1 MKNLEKDKNI
11 EIADI
16 KYLIRKDN
24 NIINDIT
31 ALYKKVFS
39 SHPWEEQYI
48 CANALVTGING
59 KPKCNAIYRDEQC
72 NKFDIVGKPSEIIND
87 CRDNYKYRKGIYLLS
102 DAAKNNNMC
111 IDCNEPLIIKEFY
124 PEYVDHVRLFNEA
137 VREEGFIGKIAIV
150 NNETVGFSW
159 GYSLPSVKTMT
170 VRFDLLTNIFSE
182 KGLHQKNTFYAAE
195 TGIASE
201 YRGKSIGTLL
211 SSARLIEAH

>member
-1 MKNLEKDKNI
+1 M
-11 EIADI
+11 
-16 KYLIRKDN
+16 
-24 NIINDIT
+24 
-31 ALYKKVFS
+31 
-39 SHPWEEQYI
+39 
-48 CANALVTGING
+48 
-59 KPKCNAIYRDEQC
+59 
-72 NKFDIVGKPSEIIND
+72 
-87 CRDNYKYRKGIYLLS
+87 
-102 DAAKNNNMC
+102 
-111 IDCNEPLIIKEFY
+111 
-124 PEYVDHVRLFNEA
+124 DHVRLFNEA

-211 SSARLIEAH
+211 SSARLIEAQQSGHSYILTRTINPYTLKYLNKTIGMVGIELSNDPERSSKWYLWDFKKSA